1 MGAVARPTPKSP
13 AHDTPAD
20 TTAAV
25 DAFMAALDH
34 PSRALVEQLRRVVTS
49 VDPAI
54 AEGIKWNAPSFR
66 TTEYFATTNLRA
78 KRGIRVVLHLG
89 ARARELPDGGITIDD
104 PARLLKWLAKDRAVV
119 EIADAR
125 SLDDGKAALQAILR
139 QWIRFV

>member
-1 MGAVARPTPKSP
+1 LARSTPKP
-13 AHDTPAD
+13 LAHNPPAD

-34 PSRALVEQLRRVVTS
+34 PSKALLEELRRVVTT
-49 VDPAI
+49 VDPSI

-78 KRGIRVVLHLG
+78 KRGIRGVLHLG
-89 ARARELPDGGITIDD
+89 ARAREVPDGGITIDD
-104 PARLLKWLAKDRAVV
+104 PTGLLKWLAKDRALV
-119 EIADAR
+119 EIPDAR
-125 SLDDGKAALQAILR
+125 SLKDGRAALQAILR